1 MLNLAVRVTYPF
13 LPAIARG
20 LGISFQQAGL
30 LVAARHCMG
39 LTGALWGVVS
49 ERKGYGWGMMI
60 GLTALLLGSL
70 TVSFSGSFTFALV
83 GFVFIGIS
91 KPVYDPSV
99 QAFVSARIPYS
110 KRAKALGI
118 LEASWAGSWLLG
130 IPLSGLLI
138 AHFGWHSP
146 FGLISGAAL
155 LAIFLTIRLQ
165 DVTLTN
171 QASAKNGDQN
181 ILAPEESPSG
191 KVGPILVLGVSL
203 LMVFANENMVIVY
216 GAWLEEQFQLRLQE
230 LGFFSMLVG
239 LAELGGEFTVVALV
253 DRIGKRKAILGGLT
267 LTGLS
272 YIALPF
278 CQSSIYVAA
287 VGLVCMFFLFEFT
300 IVSIFPY
307 VSEMV
312 PAERGKWLAFNYTA
326 LVIGRLCGALSG
338 PWLWQKR
345 PDIYLIV
352 MLSLGAQV
360 LAVILL
366 QSSKRKVHSA

>member
-216 GAWLEEQFQLRLQE
+216 GAWLEEQFQLRVQE

>member
-99 QAFVSARIPYS
+99 QAFVSASIPYS

-191 KVGPILVLGVSL
+191 KVGPILILGVSL

-216 GAWLEEQFQLRLQE
+216 GAWLEEQFQLRVQE